1 MRFFLGWL
9 LLGVTGTYMGAL
21 LGTLIGDSVFRQT
34 FAPSE
39 RGLSLAPPVNG
50 GLGLQVVYRY

>member
-1 MRFFLGWL
+1 MGWL
-9 LLGVTGTYMGAL
+9 LLGVTGPYTGL